1 MSNPKFVYTAEFI
14 ASIDRVISQER
25 LTRYLSAT
33 KGDIP
38 QALELYEHN
47 IAISEALFGFLH
59 GLEVAVRN
67 SIHYTLRRDLAT
79 PTWYDGDIVLPWSTT
94 GELLSLTVVMTD
106 MVSEAKAK
114 LQPTATP
121 GKVVAE
127 LTFGFW
133 ANTVTKRFHE
143 SLWVP
148 SLHKAFPHATV
159 ARKIVH
165 MRLEMIRRLRN
176 RIAHHE
182 PILTS
187 RNEVYTGFPER
198 PHIALPEILQCAEW
212 VSGEAALWLKVQ
224 SRYQQAVDLLLEVS
238 NKGISL

>member
-1 MSNPKFVYTAEFI
+1 MSNSKFVYTAEFI

-25 LTRYLSAT
+25 LTRYLAAT
-33 KGDIP
+33 KGDISG
-38 QALELYEHN
+38 ALELYEHN
-47 IAISEALFGFLH
+47 ITISEALFGFIH

-67 SIHYTLRRDLAT
+67 SIHYVLRRDLAT
-79 PTWYDGDIVLPWSTT
+79 PTWYDGGVALPWSTT
-94 GELLSLTVVMTD
+94 GEVLSLTSVMTD

-114 LQPTATP
+114 LQPATTSP

-133 ANTVTKRFHE
+133 VNTISRRFHTT
-143 SLWVP
+143 LWVP

-159 ARKIVH
+159 ARKIIH
-165 MRLEMIRRLRN
+165 LRLEMIRRLRN

-187 RNEVYTGFPER
+187 HNEVYTGFPDR
-198 PHIALPEILQCAEW
+198 PHIALPEMLQCAEW
-212 VSGEAALWLKVQ
+212 ICGETALWLKAQ
-224 SRYQQAVDLLLEVS
+224 SRYQQAVDLLL
-238 NKGISL
+238 